1 MHLGL
6 STYTFPWHIQLSGS
20 IPSRGFSFIEM
31 LDLTFEHHIH
41 YFQFG
46 DNYPLHLLMDNE
58 LEEIRETAL
67 KKNIQ
72 LQAGTRGLHV
82 DNIGRYLEIAKKIG
96 SPFLR
101 VVIDD
106 DHYHPSEAYV
116 ISVIRQLLPLLKDY
130 NIMLSIENHD
140 RFSAQALVR
149 IIEETDPEYL
159 AICLD
164 TANSLGAGEGMNEIL
179 PLLLPY
185 TINLHIKDFTI
196 SRVDNKMGFLISG
209 AAAGDGI
216 LNIPRLLEAC
226 SKYPRCATATLE
238 LWMNR
243 EDTEEQTLAKE
254 KAWINKS
261 ITFLNNYIQ

>member
-6 STYTFPWHIQLSGS
+6 STYTFPWSIQLSGLV
-20 IPSRGFSFIEM
+20 PSDSFSFREM
-31 LDLTFEHHIH
+31 LAFTFDNHIH

-46 DNYPLHLLMDNE
+46 DNYPLHLLSDNE
-58 LEEIRETAL
+58 LEDIRDTAFE
-67 KKNIQ
+67 KNIR
-72 LQAGTRGLHV
+72 LQAGTRGLYI
-82 DNIGRYLEIAKKIG
+82 DNIRRYLEIAKKIG
-96 SPFLR
+96 SAFLR

-106 DHYHPSEAYV
+106 DNYHPSEKEV
-116 ISVIRQLLPLLKDY
+116 ICLIKQLLPLLKDN
-130 NIMLSIENHD
+130 NIVLSIENHD
-140 RFSAQALVR
+140 RFNAKALVR

-164 TANSLGAGEGMNEIL
+164 TANSIGAGEGINEIL

-196 SRVDNKMGFLISG
+196 SRVDNKMGFLVSG
-209 AAAGDGI
+209 TAAGEGM
-216 LNIPRLLEAC
+216 LNIPLLLADC
-226 SKYPRCATATLE
+226 NKYTRCTTATLE

-243 EDTEEQTLAKE
+243 EAAPMETIAKE
-254 KAWINKS
+254 KEWIKKS